1 LKLKLK
7 ATVDRNLLQAKL
19 LASKLN
25 VQNIFASK
33 MSGHQDSV
41 RPQNIVRFFEKALK
55 AMKSQKQQVEKDNLD
70 PMSIMLGEFTEK
82 YIEAQISLYIAL
94 HYIQDSNSIRQAL
107 VILQNSHYQIESA
120 LEFYEQN
127 GLKGDKVKEMANEL
141 Q

>member
-1 LKLKLK
+1 
-7 ATVDRNLLQAKL
+7 
-19 LASKLN
+19 
-25 VQNIFASK
+25 
-33 MSGHQDSV
+33 
-41 RPQNIVRFFEKALK
+41 
-55 AMKSQKQQVEKDNLD
+55 MKSQKQQVEKDNLD

-141 Q
+141 QQELLKKVEYAQCKC